1 MSNENMEPNNLL
13 DVLKEREKELNCLYM
28 VDEILEN
35 HQLSLPELFN
45 AIIKVLPSSWRFPEL
60 CRARI
65 LYKNQNYQSP
75 GFISSPLS
83 ETCNIKSDGNIVG
96 NIEIVYIKEVP
107 GTDEGYFLLKEKS

>member
-45 AIIKVLPSSWRFPEL
+45 AIIKVLPSGWRFPNCAVLEYYTKTKTIRVPDL
-60 CRARI
+60 YPLPSLKHVI
-65 LYKNQNYQSP
+65 LNP
-75 GFISSPLS
+75 TGILWV
-83 ETCNIKSDGNIVG
+83 T
-96 NIEIVYIKEVP
+96 
-107 GTDEGYFLLKEKS
+107 